1 MSLAR
6 DERADLADLLTTLT
20 AQQWEAPSLCSA
32 WRVRDVVAHMISY
45 EELGVGGLIG
55 RFLRGGVLP
64 DRVNAVGVAAYAD
77 RSPQELIGL
86 VRGHLQPCGLTA
98 GFGGRIA
105 LTGMIH
111 HQDIRRPLRLPR
123 DIPADRLLPALQF
136 ALTAPTIGAFWRVRG
151 LRLVASDLDWSAGKG
166 PAMEGPA
173 ESLLMA
179 MAGRRGVAGE
189 LSGPG
194 QATLADHIQPQA
206 LLLHRAVIQRVMRT
220 PGGRGNLGV
229 SWDVTR
235 GCRCW

>member
-6 DERADLADLLTTLT
+6 DERADLADFLTTLT

-45 EELGVGGLIG
+45 EELSVGGLIG
-55 RFLRGGVLP
+55 RFIRGGVLP
-64 DRVNAVGVAAYAD
+64 DQVNAVGVAAYVD

-86 VRGHLQPCGLTA
+86 VQDHLQPRGLTA

-105 LTGMIH
+105 LTDGLIH
-111 HQDIRRPLRLPR
+111 HQDIRRPLRMPR
-123 DIPADRLLPALQF
+123 DVPADRLLPALQF

-151 LRLVASDLDWSAGKG
+151 LRLVASDLDWSAGRG
-166 PAMEGPA
+166 PAVEGPA

-179 MAGRRGVAGE
+179 IAGRRGAAGE

-194 QATLADHIQPQA
+194 QATLADRVQP
-206 LLLHRAVIQRVMRT
+206 
-220 PGGRGNLGV
+220 
-229 SWDVTR
+229 
-235 GCRCW
+235 